1 MVVPMTDPFADKPEV
16 CEPCINGIHT
26 QCEGQLDEWCMCIHA
41 IHRIEHEEGDGLE
54 RLVGRLRG
62 CIRMLNEMP
71 VYTGGTKNLDVIVN
85 RNLEDIAK
93 RLDGVVDNIA
103 VVAHLLAHPA
113 SAVGY
118 LHLDDNGD
126 PIG

>member
-1 MVVPMTDPFADKPEV
+1 MTEIEQNLCDHCGMGV
-16 CEPCINGIHT
+16 HT
-26 QCEGQLDEWCMCIHA
+26 HCDGYGETCNCIHP
-41 IHRIEHEEGDGLE
+41 IHRIEHEEGDNLE

-71 VYTGGTKNLDVIVN
+71 VYSAGVKNLDVIAN

-103 VVAHLLAHPA
+103 VVAHLLANPTSQGGLLGVNSIYGQTA
-113 SAVGY
+113 QADSV
-118 LHLDDNGD
+118 D
-126 PIG
+126 PG